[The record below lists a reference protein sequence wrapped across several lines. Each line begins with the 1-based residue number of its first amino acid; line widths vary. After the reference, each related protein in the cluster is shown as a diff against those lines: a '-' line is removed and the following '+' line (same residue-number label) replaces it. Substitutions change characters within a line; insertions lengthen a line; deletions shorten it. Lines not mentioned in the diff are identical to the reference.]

1 MSSVGKEQ
9 KATGRGHEGAG
20 PSVTIRKINE
30 QGENHRETEKLA
42 GWLSDLPG
50 NSECGDDHRM

>member
-1 MSSVGKEQ
+1 MSK
-9 KATGRGHEGAG
+9 
-20 PSVTIRKINE
+20 
-30 QGENHRETEKLA
+30 GENRRETERLA